1 MESTNNTTSKASKL
15 RQQAEALLKSQL
27 KKGNLPSSEADILKL
42 IHELQVHQIE
52 LELQNEELYQTN
64 QELIAANENAEDNIT
79 KLKTELKFIESIFD
93 TQSDTI
99 FVFNPLNGKAIRW
112 NKSFENISG
121 YSGEEISKMKAPDS
135 YYSIEDIAKAY
146 DYFPEILKQG
156 KGRVELELICKNGRK
171 IQTEYAVSI
180 IFDDFGI
187 AKEFISI
194 GRDITERKKAE
205 KELLL
210 SKEKSEENE
219 RLMRK
224 IAENFPNSFISIIE
238 SDLTVGFSAGQEF
251 TRININ
257 PQIFVGL
264 TLEQAFGEY
273 SAVVKKHYLETFRG
287 KETTFELLIN
297 DQYVKNQFYLYKTVP
312 LFDEKNEISRIL
324 VVAENISERRLADD
338 ALKESESRFKNMFE
352 GHNAIMLLI
361 NPESGKIIGANDA
374 SARFYGYSRDELL
387 SMRIDEIN
395 VLSPE
400 QIKME
405 LEHAIHQKRNYFVFP
420 HRLAN
425 GEVRTVEVHSSPIN
439 YQDKQILFSII
450 HDITEPR
457 LAEEKLKESE
467 LKYRSLIESSSD
479 AIFCVDEKGEYKFT
493 NHLFASTFGK
503 TPEYFIGKTFWD
515 VYDKE
520 HADYRYEATKR
531 LFQTGKSESL
541 EVEVPLPD
549 KTLYF
554 LATTNPIKDESGKVI
569 LNLTHAADI
578 TRIKQTERLLQEK
591 TEKIVAQNEELQK
604 LNAAKDK
611 FFSIIAHDLKSPFNS
626 ILGFSELLV
635 ERISEKDYDGIEKYS
650 GIILQS
656 SQRAVDL
663 LMNLMEWSRSQTGRI
678 EFNPERFDFS
688 EFINEITLLFD
699 DIARQKEIVIK
710 RETPPNTL
718 VFADP
723 AMINTVMRN
732 LISNAIKF
740 TKPDGQIIITVTGK
754 PQEINV
760 SVKDSGIGISAE
772 RKDKL
777 FRLDESY
784 STPGTNNEKG
794 TGLGLILCKEFVE
807 KHGGTIWVESEPGKG
822 SVFSFSIP
830 LIK

>member
-64 QELIAANENAEDNIT
+64 QELIAANENADDNIT